1 MSADNATTEQLI
13 QRSRE
18 GDRDAISLLL
28 LEHSAKLQAFIKSRL
43 GDQLAGRV
51 GVEDILQE
59 TFISAMKGVGGLEK
73 DDEATFVAWL
83 RAIASNRIKDAARK
97 YASKKRGGD
106 RKRVT
111 AKANPFKSSA
121 INLLEEL
128 ARDSVSPSQIVAGDE
143 GVQALQ
149 VAMSRLSE
157 DQFTA
162 LKLHEFDG
170 LTLEET
176 AEQMGRTT
184 GSVRGLLQRARE
196 NLRGEMGTES
206 KWLSKG

>member
-1 MSADNATTEQLI
+1 MSEEHATTEQLI
-13 QRSRE
+13 QRSRA

-28 LEHSAKLQAFIKSRL
+28 LEHSPMLQAFIKSRL

-51 GVEDILQE
+51 GADDILQE
-59 TFISAMKGVGGLEK
+59 TFISAMKGVAKLEK
-73 DDEATFVAWL
+73 DDEATFVSWL
-83 RAIASNRIKDAARK
+83 RTIASNRIKDTARK
-97 YASKKRGGD
+97 HGSKKRGGD
-106 RKRVT
+106 RKRVGT
-111 AKANPFKSSA
+111 KPNPFKSSA

-128 ARDSVSPSQIVAGDE
+128 ARDSKSPSRIVAGDE

-149 VAMSRLSE
+149 VAMSRLTE
-157 DQFTA
+157 DQYRA